1 MFKPLEI
8 CIGLRYL
15 RAKRRKHFISFV
27 SFVSVIGIV
36 LGMTTLITVLS
47 VMNGFVTELRDRI
60 LSLASHVTIS
70 SNTGRGLSDWS
81 DLATQLEA
89 KIPEVKGVAPY
100 VEGQAMLSL
109 GQEVHAAL
117 IRGIEPDIENAV
129 SDIADKLKVGNIHS
143 LQPGKYNI
151 ILGRELAGRLFLTVG
166 DKVTV
171 ITPQAISTPAG
182 ILPRLKRFTVSGI
195 FEVGQNEYDSS
206 MAYVNIKDAAKLYRL
221 DNAVSGIRIKLDDLL
236 NADRISQKIAN
247 NVDTRIY
254 DVIDWT
260 HRHAN
265 FFRAVKLEKVMM
277 GFILMLIVVVALFTL
292 LVNLWMEVRE
302 KQSDI
307 AILRTLGMSPGSIM
321 GLFMVKGTVVGS
333 IGTLMGV
340 AGGVALATNVDAIVK
355 KIEDIT
361 GYQFMP
367 PDVYYISTFP
377 SELHWGDVG
386 LVSVVALFMSVIAVI
401 YPAWAASNTKPA
413 EALRYE

>member
-70 SNTGRGLSDWS
+70 SNTGNGISDWAHV
-81 DLATQLEA
+81 ATMLE
-89 KIPEVKGVAPY
+89 KKFPEVKGVAPY
-100 VEGQAMLSL
+100 VEGQAMLSV
-109 GQEVHAAL
+109 GQEVHGSL
-117 IRGIEPDIENAV
+117 IRGIEPDIEKSV
-129 SDIADKLKVGNIHS
+129 SDIGEKLILGDIHS
-143 LQPGKYNI
+143 LVPGKYNI
-151 ILGRELAGRLFLTVG
+151 VLGKELASRLFLTVG

-195 FEVGQNEYDSS
+195 FEVGQNEYDSA
-206 MAYVNIKDAAKLYRL
+206 MAYVNINDAAKLYRL
-221 DNAVSGIRIKLDDLL
+221 KDAVSGLRLKLDDLFH
-236 NADRISQKIAN
+236 ADTISQDIAN
-247 NVDTRIY
+247 TVSSQY

-277 GFILMLIVVVALFTL
+277 GMILMLIIVVALFTL

-307 AILRTLGMSPGSIM
+307 AILRTLGMSSGSIM
-321 GLFMVKGTVVGS
+321 GLFMVKGTVVGT

-340 AGGVALATNVDAIVK
+340 LGGVSLASNVDAIVK
-355 KIEDIT
+355 WIEDLT

-377 SELHWGDVG
+377 SELHWNDVWIVSAVA
-386 LVSVVALFMSVIAVI
+386 LIMSVVAVI
-401 YPAWAASNTKPA
+401 YPAWAAANTRPA